1 MIHAKIIDIFNA
13 LQAINEILKRKIR
26 IKK

>member
-1 MIHAKIIDIFNA
+1 MIHAKINEIFNA
-13 LQAINEILKRKIR
+13 LQAINENLKTKIR